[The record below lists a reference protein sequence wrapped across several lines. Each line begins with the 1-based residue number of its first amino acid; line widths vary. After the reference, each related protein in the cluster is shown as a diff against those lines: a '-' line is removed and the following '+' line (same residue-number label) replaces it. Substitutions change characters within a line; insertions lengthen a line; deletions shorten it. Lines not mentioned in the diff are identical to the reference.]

1 MTKAEFVARVCEDT
15 GLTKKESTGAVNAMT
30 DIITRALSRGDA
42 VRLVGFGTFE
52 VHQRS
57 ARKGRNP
64 QTGADLRIPARK
76 APVFRA
82 GRGLKKA
89 VAKK

>member
-1 MTKAEFVARVCEDT
+1 MTKTEFIYRVCEES
-15 GLTKKESTGAVNAMT
+15 GLSKKETAVAVDAIIDT
-30 DIITRALSRGDA
+30 ITRALARGDK

-64 QTGADLRIPARK
+64 QTGDALRIPARK
-76 APVFRA
+76 SPFFRA
-82 GRGLKKA
+82 GRALKKA
-89 VAKK
+89 VTKK

>member
-1 MTKAEFVARVCEDT
+1 MTKTEFIYRVCEES
-15 GLTKKESTGAVNAMT
+15 GLTKKDISVALNAMVDT
-30 DIITRALSRGDA
+30 ITRALARGDK

-64 QTGADLRIPARK
+64 QTGDALRIPARK
-76 APVFRA
+76 SPFFRA
-82 GRGLKKA
+82 GRALKKA
-89 VAKK
+89 VVKT